1 MSQQIII
8 TVFAEDR
15 PGIIRDISTVIL
27 NHQGNWLDSSLSQLA
42 GKFAGIILVSANNKN
57 IAKLKTDLLALSS
70 AEFCLSVENTT
81 PKKQQTPERA
91 TVSIV
96 GNDRPGIIDEI
107 ANLLAANNV
116 NVIN

>member
-42 GKFAGIILVSANNKN
+42 GKFAGIILVSA
-57 IAKLKTDLLALSS
+57 
-70 AEFCLSVENTT
+70 
-81 PKKQQTPERA
+81 
-91 TVSIV
+91 
-96 GNDRPGIIDEI
+96 
-107 ANLLAANNV
+107 
-116 NVIN
+116 